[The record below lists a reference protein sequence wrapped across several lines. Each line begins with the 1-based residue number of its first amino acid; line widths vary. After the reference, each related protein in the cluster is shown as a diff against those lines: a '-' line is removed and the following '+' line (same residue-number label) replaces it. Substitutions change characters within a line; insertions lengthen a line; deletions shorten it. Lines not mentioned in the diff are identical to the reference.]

1 MKKYIVILSFAFL
14 MGCSEEFLSVDN
26 PNALTPSA
34 FPTSAADLESI
45 LIGVYGTQHGYGLY
59 GHTILAKGYHVW
71 DHTMNLAWQGTQTWI
86 NQAQNDTRPSDE
98 FLKDIWKDSYKG
110 VIRANSLLESVEG
123 FRSGEVKPATT
134 VTGDQLDKFEGQ
146 ALYLRAWF
154 YYNLIIIFGEDMI
167 INGQGRDAMGV
178 PIVLKTANSVSE
190 TFVGRASVGEVWD
203 QIKDD
208 LQKSLALMGT
218 TTWSGADRFKINQW
232 GLKGLL
238 GKMYALTGD
247 WETAKGYL
255 KDVIDNSGKSLVP
268 FNVYKNMYNSDPAN
282 EFNSESL
289 IEIALEDDN
298 VGRSNDETSLGSWYA
313 SIVAPSIVINDL
325 PLASSWSNE
334 FIHEKN
340 LARFG
345 FTQAHYFQDGV
356 VEPRA
361 SNVRPGY
368 VTEALALRADPLN
381 SPVDPRLYIAGFQPY
396 ADSIMADG
404 KKTAISHFAD
414 GVEVNRPAWSFRKY
428 VNVTERQRLI
438 RDSGANFY
446 LLRLADV
453 YLLYAEASIETGDIA
468 TGLEYINKV
477 HRRAYNLPVDV
488 PHPSD
493 YVTLTDAT
501 KAVGDPELGNNV
513 LRYERFVELF
523 GEGQKWTDTRRW
535 KNGSAEA
542 AIYQTVRGGM
552 INWEDTDY
560 AQPIPTLEIENNVAI
575 NFSDQNPGY

>member
-1 MKKYIVILSFAFL
+1 MKKYIAILSFAFL
-14 MGCSEEFLSVDN
+14 MSCSEEFLTVDN
-26 PNALTPSA
+26 PNALTPSD

-45 LIGVYGTQHGYGLY
+45 LVGLYGTQHSYGLY
-59 GHTILAKGYHVW
+59 GHTILAKGYHAW

-86 NQAQNDTRPSDE
+86 NLAQNDTRPSDE

-123 FRSGEVKPATT
+123 FRSGEVNSATP
-134 VTGDQLDKFEGQ
+134 VSSVELDKFEGQ

-167 INGQGRDAMGV
+167 IDGQGRDARGV
-178 PIVLKTANSVSE
+178 PIVLSPATSVQE
-190 TFVGRASVGEVWD
+190 TFVARAPVGEVWD
-203 QIKDD
+203 LIKED
-208 LQKSLALMGT
+208 LLRSITLMDN
-218 TTWSGADRFKINQW
+218 TTWSGPDRFKIDQW

-238 GKMYALTGD
+238 GKVYALTDD
-247 WETAKGYL
+247 WDTAKGYL

-268 FNVYKNMYNSDPAN
+268 FDTYKNMYNADRAN

-289 IEIALEDDN
+289 IEITLEDDN

-334 FIHEKN
+334 FVHEKN

-345 FTQAHYFQDGV
+345 FTQAHYFEEDV

-368 VTEALALRADPLN
+368 VAEALALRADPLT

-396 ADSIMADG
+396 VDSIMSEG
-404 KKTAISHFAD
+404 QKVAISHFAD

-446 LLRLADV
+446 LLRLAEV
-453 YLLYAEASIETGDIA
+453 YLLYAEALMEEGNNA
-468 TGLEYINKV
+468 EALEYINKV
-477 HRRAYNLPVDV
+477 HRRAYGLPVDAA
-488 PHPSD
+488 HASD
-493 YVTLTDAT
+493 YTSLTDAT
-501 KAVGDPELGNNV
+501 KAVGDAELSNDV
-513 LRYERFVELF
+513 LKYERFVELF
-523 GEGQKWTDTRRW
+523 GEGQKWIDTRRW
-535 KNGSAEA
+535 KNGAAEA
-542 AIYQTVRGGM
+542 AIYQNVRGGA

-560 AQPIPTLEIENNVAI
+560 AQPIPTLEIENNTAI
-575 NFSDQNPGY
+575 GFGDQNPGY